1 LCVAPRGRGRG
12 AGTGGNE
19 KTTAFKTN
27 DVLAH
32 KRNAARGAVPGN
44 APPPL
49 LRQHAAA
56 IRTAASEANDDM
68 LTLLLSRIDNDN
80 NNNNTAATNNNSNTK
95 KLAVNVRDARGRSAL
110 HIAAASGASGCLQLL
125 LTAGGDVDARDN
137 DGATPLAVCTSRSA
151 ATVLLDAGTLLLLLL
166 LFVCLFVCLWRR

>member
-1 LCVAPRGRGRG
+1 
-12 AGTGGNE
+12 
-19 KTTAFKTN
+19 
-27 DVLAH
+27 
-32 KRNAARGAVPGN
+32 VPGN

-68 LTLLLSRIDNDN
+68 LTLLLSRIDNDSN
-80 NNNNTAATNNNSNTK
+80 NNNNNNSNMK

-151 ATVLLDAGTLLLLLL
+151 AAVLLDAGMLL
-166 LFVCLFVCLWRR
+166 LFVCLFVCCGDADR